1 MKNIIKLIRTSKIL
15 LIIFY
20 ALLTLRNI
28 IRRNIVTTNLKTGNR
43 VENSENIID
52 YILLC
57 NSFIKRSKID
67 FNKVNSALE
76 IGPGDN
82 LGLALSLILD
92 GINQIDVYDK
102 YQSVENIKQNNDIYE
117 TLYKKIGKEKASL
130 KNAMFKISR
139 LETYKNKALFL
150 PNLNKKK
157 YDLIY
162 SVSVLEHLWPAKEII
177 KELSGALNKNGI
189 HIHVVNF
196 TDHGMFSPEHNTFFF
211 RSIPE
216 WIYNPIMRPVGRPNR
231 ILPSEFL
238 DFFRELGFKVEI
250 LPIKTHKTLLKD
262 HDKRVENSISDI
274 ELEEIK
280 YVYGEDILGNKEKLI
295 DLCTGSAILICKKL

>member
-1 MKNIIKLIRTSKIL
+1 MKNIIKLIRSSKIL
-15 LIIFY
+15 LLMFY

-28 IRRNIVTTNLKTGNR
+28 IRRNLITTNLKTGNR

-57 NSFIKRSKID
+57 NSFIKRSNID
-67 FNKVNSALE
+67 FTQVNSALE

-92 GINQIDVYDK
+92 GISQIDVYDK
-102 YQSVENIKQNNDIYE
+102 YQSVENVKQNNDIYE
-117 TLYKKIGKEKASL
+117 MLYKKVGKELVSL
-130 KNAMFKISR
+130 KNAKIRISR
-139 LETYKNKALFL
+139 LQTYKDKDLFL
-150 PNLNKKK
+150 PNLNGKKF
-157 YDLIY
+157 DLIY
-162 SVSVLEHLWPAKEII
+162 SVSVLEHLWPAKEIV
-177 KELSGALNKNGI
+177 KELSEALNKNGM
-189 HIHVVNF
+189 HIHVINF

-211 RSIPE
+211 RTIPE

-238 DFFRELGFKVEI
+238 DLYRELGFMVEI
-250 LPIKTHKTLLKD
+250 IPIKTHKTLLKD
-262 HDKRVENSISDI
+262 HDKKIENNISDI

-280 YVYGEDILGNKEKLI
+280 DVYGEDIFGNKEKLI
-295 DLCTGSAILICKKL
+295 DFCTGSAILICKKL

>member
-1 MKNIIKLIRTSKIL
+1 MDEELSKIVGKSRSH
-15 LIIFY
+15 I
-20 ALLTLRNI
+20 
-28 IRRNIVTTNLKTGNR
+28 TNLLRLLDLDKVFFELLNSGKISMGHARALVGKTPN
-43 VENSENIID
+43 
-52 YILLC
+52 
-57 NSFIKRSKID
+57 D
-67 FNKVNSALE
+67 FNE
-76 IGPGDN
+76 D
-82 LGLALSLILD
+82 ILNK
-92 GINQIDVYDK
+92 I
-102 YQSVENIKQNNDIYE
+102 
-117 TLYKKIGKEKASL
+117 KIG
-130 KNAMFKISR
+130 NISVR
-139 LETYKNKALFL
+139 NLETYKNKALFL

>member
-1 MKNIIKLIRTSKIL
+1 MKNIIKLIRSSKIL
-15 LIIFY
+15 LLMFY

-28 IRRNIVTTNLKTGNR
+28 IRRNLITTNLKTGNR

-57 NSFIKRSKID
+57 NSFIKRSNID
-67 FNKVNSALE
+67 FTQVNSALE

-92 GINQIDVYDK
+92 GISQIDVYDK

-117 TLYKKIGKEKASL
+117 MLYKKIGKELVSL
-130 KNAMFKISR
+130 KNAKIRISR
-139 LETYKNKALFL
+139 LQTYKDKDLFL
-150 PNLNKKK
+150 PNLNGKKF
-157 YDLIY
+157 DLIY
-162 SVSVLEHLWPAKEII
+162 SVSVLEHLWPAKEIV
-177 KELSGALNKNGI
+177 KELSKALNKNGM
-189 HIHVVNF
+189 HIHVINF

-211 RSIPE
+211 RTIPE

-238 DFFRELGFKVEI
+238 DLYRELGFMVEI
-250 LPIKTHKTLLKD
+250 IPIKTHKTLLKD
-262 HDKRVENSISDI
+262 HDKKIENNISDI

-280 YVYGEDILGNKEKLI
+280 DIHGEDIFGNKEKLI
-295 DLCTGSAILICKKL
+295 DFCTGSAILICKKL

>member
-1 MKNIIKLIRTSKIL
+1 MKNIIKLIRSSKIL
-15 LIIFY
+15 LLMFY

-28 IRRNIVTTNLKTGNR
+28 IRRNLITTNLKTGNR

-57 NSFIKRSKID
+57 NSFIKRSNID
-67 FNKVNSALE
+67 FTQVNSALE

-92 GINQIDVYDK
+92 GISQIDVYDK
-102 YQSVENIKQNNDIYE
+102 YQSVENVKQNNDIYE
-117 TLYKKIGKEKASL
+117 MLYKKIGKELVSL
-130 KNAMFKISR
+130 KNAKIRISR
-139 LETYKNKALFL
+139 LQTYKDKDLFL
-150 PNLNKKK
+150 PNLNGKKF
-157 YDLIY
+157 DLIY
-162 SVSVLEHLWPAKEII
+162 SVSVLEHLWPAKEIV
-177 KELSGALNKNGI
+177 KELSKALNKNGM
-189 HIHVVNF
+189 HIHVINF

-211 RSIPE
+211 RTIPE

-238 DFFRELGFKVEI
+238 DLYRELGFMVEI
-250 LPIKTHKTLLKD
+250 IPIKTHKTLLKD
-262 HDKRVENSISDI
+262 HDKKIENNISDI

-280 YVYGEDILGNKEKLI
+280 DIHGEDIFGNKEKLI
-295 DLCTGSAILICKKL
+295 DFCTGSAILICKKL